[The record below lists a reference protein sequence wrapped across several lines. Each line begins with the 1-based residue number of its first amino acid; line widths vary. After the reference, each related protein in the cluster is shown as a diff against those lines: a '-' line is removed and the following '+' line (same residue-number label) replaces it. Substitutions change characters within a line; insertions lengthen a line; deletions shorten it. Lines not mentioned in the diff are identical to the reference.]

1 MSNLLPTPY
10 QQFIAKSRY
19 ARWLQDENRRENWS
33 ETVQRYMDEVV
44 GLSVDGDTATDLA
57 GAILDLEVMPSMRDR
72 DWETNCW

>member
-19 ARWLQDENRRENWS
+19 ARWLQDENRRENWA

-57 GAILDLEVMPSMRDR
+57 GAILDR